1 MCITCASHDDG
12 GWSWHVSIVFSSRLD
27 NHHTG
32 AMTDSLRFYCFMLL
46 PSLSTALQQ
55 VGCIAGT
62 LSYLGGSAMTSVT
75 CKLSAWDA
83 SASGREKK
91 LLQRCPTGCP
101 LWHWSRVGH
110 MQACRLMSCALSV
123 VSELSALQTFLFYLV
138 KLWHILTF
146 FLRFSFCAPWC
157 GMCFSVAEAC
167 SCSHLYAQLWHASE
181 PSLTWGIVWVCWLA
195 ALCSTNIAR
204 SSARAFSSFSQGLD

>member
-1 MCITCASHDDG
+1 MVHHTCITCASHVHHMCITRASHVHHTCITCASHVHHMCITCASHDDG

-138 KLWHILTF
+138 KL
-146 FLRFSFCAPWC
+146 
-157 GMCFSVAEAC
+157 
-167 SCSHLYAQLWHASE
+167 
-181 PSLTWGIVWVCWLA
+181 
-195 ALCSTNIAR
+195 
-204 SSARAFSSFSQGLD
+204 